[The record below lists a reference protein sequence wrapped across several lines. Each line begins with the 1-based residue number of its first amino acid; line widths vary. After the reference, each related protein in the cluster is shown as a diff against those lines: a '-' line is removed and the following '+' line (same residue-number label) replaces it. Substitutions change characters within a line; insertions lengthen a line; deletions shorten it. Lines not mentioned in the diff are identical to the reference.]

1 MLWTLVGVV
10 RPLDARAAEPARGE
24 RGRPRRRGG
33 GAEADAEAE
42 AARECARLEERA
54 RQEQREA
61 RRAEAE
67 AAKAAKD
74 ARRREAERRA
84 AAAKAAAAEANR
96 QMAKARD
103 AAENPPA
110 PVELG
115 AEEVCELRQEPL
127 PRCSSPA
134 TVAGAASVGAQCARS
149 GGGGWARRLRRRL
162 CG

>member
-33 GAEADAEAE
+33 ADAEAE

-74 ARRREAERRA
+74 ARQREAERRA

-134 TVAGAASVGAQCARS
+134 TVAGTP
-149 GGGGWARRLRRRL
+149 L
-162 CG
+162 

>member
-1 MLWTLVGVV
+1 MLWPLVGLV

-33 GAEADAEAE
+33 GAGADAEAE
-42 AARECARLEERA
+42 KARECARLEERA

-61 RRAEAE
+61 RRAEVE
-67 AAKAAKD
+67 AAKVAKD

-84 AAAKAAAAEANR
+84 AAAKAAAVEANR

-127 PRCSSPA
+127 LRCSSPA
-134 TVAGAASVGAQCARS
+134 TVAGAP
-149 GGGGWARRLRRRL
+149 L
-162 CG
+162 